1 MQKKINE
8 YIDRPLHGYN
18 TYPLKRFVDEL
29 AKNKLDKFIEKVQG
43 PIKEKLHKQ
52 IEDLTNHCTRGHK
65 QTLSYDVPK
74 NLADDGAIGQQAGDD
89 PEGKI
94 KCA

>member
-43 PIKEKLHKQ
+43 PIKEKLHK
-52 IEDLTNHCTRGHK
+52 
-65 QTLSYDVPK
+65 
-74 NLADDGAIGQQAGDD
+74 
-89 PEGKI
+89 
-94 KCA
+94 